1 MASQSVW
8 SKNSKL
14 LRGNGDTSPGPETFV
29 SIPEVIDLQCP
40 TNTTELID
48 VSNLDSPGAFKEWLP
63 SFIDGGDCR
72 ATLNFVPGNATQKQL
87 VADQLDQTLHNFKVE
102 FRNNLNTLLATMSF
116 AAYITGFAPTANIRE
131 QLKATLTLRVTG
143 AVSIV

>member
-1 MASQSVW
+1 MASQSIW

-14 LRGNGDTSPGPETFV
+14 LREGSP
-29 SIPEVIDLQCP
+29 IPEIIDLTCP

-72 ATLNFVPGNATQKQL
+72 ATMNFIPGDATQAQL
-87 VADQLDQTLHNFKVE
+87 VADQLDQSLHSFTIE
-102 FRNNLNTLLATMSF
+102 FRNAASTLLATMSF
-116 AAYITGFAPTANIRE
+116 DAYVTGFAPTANIRE

-143 AVSIV
+143 AVSIA